1 MRSNKAQILSRVHA
15 IPTTRF
21 CDQTLTSASG
31 LVLFQ
36 LLFDRLDLKKKL
48 RRSFHHLSSKGDFK
62 FSELFLVL
70 VVHILLGYRKLSDID
85 YYKDDP
91 LVARTVGLR
100 RLPDDSTLSRRLRSA
115 DMKAVAEQ
123 QAMNRDLV
131 LNRLVAENLDRIT
144 LDFDGSVC
152 STRRYAE
159 GTAVGFN
166 RKRKGERSYYPLL
179 CTIAQTSQIFDVL
192 PRSGNVHDSN
202 GSLGFISECVLAAH
216 EQLPGIVI
224 ENRFDSAFFSENTV
238 LLLEELETEYSIS
251 VPFERLTELKETIE
265 SRERWCRIDDTWS
278 CFEKTWKPKK
288 WLSSARFLFLRQ
300 KSNRRPSGPV
310 QLDMFEPKNVE
321 YSYKVIVTNKAV
333 SARDVMLFHHGRGS
347 QEGIIGEA
355 KSHAMMDYIPTR
367 SWAGNLIYMQASIL
381 AHNLNREMQ
390 MLTKPRVRENGLTR
404 PALWLFEKLETVR
417 NKMIRRAGRLHAP
430 NGKLTLTMSANEAV
444 QRDYER
450 ISAGLAAAA

>member
-15 IPTTRF
+15 IPTIHF

-48 RRSFHHLSSKGDFK
+48 RHAFTHLSSRGDFK

-70 VVHILLGYRKLSDID
+70 VIHILLGYRKLSDIE

-91 LVARTVGLR
+91 LVARVVGLR
-100 RLPDDSTLSRRLRSA
+100 RLPDDSTLSRRLRGV
-115 DMKAVAEQ
+115 DMQAVAEHQ
-123 QAMNRDLV
+123 TMNRSLV
-131 LNRLVAENLDRIT
+131 LDRLAAENLDRIT
-144 LDFDGSVC
+144 MDFDGSVC

-179 CTIAQTSQIFDVL
+179 CTVAQTSQIFDAL

-202 GSLGFISECVLAAH
+202 GSLEFIRACVVAAQH
-216 EQLPGIVI
+216 ALPGVVI

-238 LLLEELETEYSIS
+238 LLMNELKTEFSIS
-251 VPFERLTELKETIE
+251 VPFERLTELKDHIE

-278 CFEKTWKPKK
+278 CFEIAWKPKK
-288 WLSSARFLFLRQ
+288 WSNPARFLFLRQ
-300 KSNRRPSGPV
+300 KSNRRPEGPV
-310 QLDMFEPKNVE
+310 QLDMFEPKNIE
-321 YSYKVIVTNKAV
+321 YSYKVIATNKTE
-333 SARDVMLFHHGRGS
+333 STREVMLFHHGRGS

-355 KSHAMMDYIPTR
+355 KSQAMMDYIPTR

-381 AHNLNREMQ
+381 AHNLTRELQMQ
-390 MLTKPRVRENGLTR
+390 TKDRVRETGLTR
-404 PALWLFEKLETVR
+404 PALWLFEKLDTVR
-417 NKMIRRAGRLHAP
+417 NRLVRRAGRLHTP
-430 NGKLTLTMSANEAV
+430 NGKLTLTMSVNEAV

-450 ISAGLAAAA
+450 IMTDLAVAA

>member
-1 MRSNKAQILSRVHA
+1 MRSSKTQILSRVHA
-15 IPTTRF
+15 IPTLHF

-36 LLFDRLDLKKKL
+36 LLFERLDLKKKL
-48 RRSFHHLSSKGDFK
+48 RQSFRHLTGGDFK
-62 FSELFLVL
+62 FSELFLIL

-91 LVARTVGLR
+91 VVARIVGVR
-100 RLPDDSTLSRRLRSA
+100 RMPDDSTLSRRLRRV

-123 QAMNRDLV
+123 QAMNSDLV
-131 LNRLVAENLDRIT
+131 LDRLVAEKLDRIT

-179 CTIAQTSQIFDVL
+179 CTVAQTSQIFDVL

-202 GSLGFISECVLAAH
+202 GSLDFISECVLAADRR
-216 EQLPGIVI
+216 LPGIII
-224 ENRFDSAFFSENTV
+224 ENRLDSAFFSENTV
-238 LLLEELETEYSIS
+238 LLLNELETEYSIS
-251 VPFERLTELKETIE
+251 VPFERLGELKGVIE
-265 SRERWCRIDDTWS
+265 SRRRWRRIDDTWS
-278 CFEKTWKPKK
+278 SFEKEWKPKK
-288 WLSSARFLFLRQ
+288 WLRPARFLFLRQ
-300 KSNRRPSGPV
+300 KSHRRPTGPV
-310 QLDMFEPKNVE
+310 QLDLFEPKSVE
-321 YSYKVIVTNKAV
+321 YSYKVIVTNKKV
-333 SARDVMLFHHGRGS
+333 SAREVMLFHHGRGS

-390 MLTKPRVRENGLTR
+390 MQTKPRRESGLTR

-417 NKMIRRAGRLHAP
+417 NLLIRRAGRMHRP
-430 NGKLTLTMSANEAV
+430 DGKLTLTMSANEAV

-450 ISAGLAAAA
+450 IAARLAAAA